1 MSTARGRRSWEGSS
15 FTLGLQGSGFKVYP
29 PMQVSFLF
37 NALILVADKITQ
49 QQDSECLEKEMTRS
63 LPK

>member
-1 MSTARGRRSWEGSS
+1 MALLGRLQFYFGATR
-15 FTLGLQGSGFKVYP
+15 LPLQGSGFKVYP